1 MFSFLRDII
10 SASLHTQDFTAT
22 RAQFIGKR
30 LSWILRLLIVAIPL
44 WWGIDALTLPAEYL
58 PLLLRYR
65 LLASGSLLLVATLL
79 HFRRQWL
86 MFCMTM
92 SLLVLMLFHALCLL
106 ELSELDPLP
115 VGFSLFPFVLM
126 SLFAVLPLTLLAS
139 AALNLFITIA
149 CVLVVALV
157 PSASLGGELGSLLWL
172 SLLFSGAAAWVQ
184 AGQLLMLLQLYRE
197 STTDPLTHLMNRR
210 VFMRSLHL
218 AHQSFAVRQQVY
230 SVLLLDLDRFKRIND
245 QHGHLVGDQVLR
257 MVAALLRQTISAKQG
272 EVARFGGEEFI
283 LLLSGTTLAGALERA
298 EQLRSQISALEIQ
311 YAEDAEPLI
320 VSVSIGVA
328 EVQPMETQEALL
340 VRADERL
347 YQAKREGRNRVCG

>member
-1 MFSFLRDII
+1 MFGFLRDIG
-10 SASLHTQDFTAT
+10 SAGLHTQDFTAT

-44 WWGIDALTLPAEYL
+44 WWGVDALTLPSEYL

-65 LLASGSLLLVATLL
+65 LLASGSLLLVVMLL
-79 HFRRQWL
+79 HFRQQWL
-86 MFCMTM
+86 MFCMAL

-139 AALNLFITIA
+139 AALNLFITSA
-149 CVLVVALV
+149 CVLVVVLV
-157 PSASLGGELGSLLWL
+157 PSAAWGGELGSLLWL
-172 SLLFSGAAAWVQ
+172 SLLFGGAATWVQ

-197 STTDPLTHLMNRR
+197 STTDPLTQLMNRR
-210 VFMRSLHL
+210 VFMRSQHA
-218 AHQSFAVRQQVY
+218 AHQAFAARQQVY

-257 MVAALLRQTISAKQG
+257 TVADLLRRAISAKQG
-272 EVARFGGEEFI
+272 DVARFGGEEFI

-298 EQLRSQISALEIQ
+298 EQLRSQIAALEIL
-311 YAEDAEPLI
+311 YAEDAEPLT

-328 EVQPMETQEALL
+328 EVQRMETQEELL
-340 VRADERL
+340 VRADEQL
-347 YQAKREGRNRVCG
+347 YQAKQDGRNRVCG